1 MANNQYGCL
10 LTMIAFS
17 YYALIHWN
25 PLIEDS
31 QHLEQQSWEDA
42 VRYLGVMGSLI
53 FVLTRG
59 HFRDDDDFK
68 YVPAAGGVGHRKI
81 KTG

>member
-10 LTMIAFS
+10 LTIIAFT

-25 PLIEDS
+25 PMIEDS

-42 VRYLGVMGSLI
+42 VRYLGVLGSLI
-53 FVLTRG
+53 LVLTRG
-59 HFRDDDDFK
+59 HLRDDNDYK
-68 YVPAAGGVGHRKI
+68 SVGVAVGAG
-81 KTG
+81 